1 MRVFSSREAVWVAGT
16 NGSPCHRHQRSKKG
30 KKYIKNQFKKM
41 NASSWPP
48 HKPLNIDK
56 SFLTD

>member
-1 MRVFSSREAVWVAGT
+1 MVFL
-16 NGSPCHRHQRSKKG
+16 SPAPAFEKG
-30 KKYIKNQFKKM
+30 KKVHKKLDKKT

-56 SFLTD
+56 SFLSD